1 MIRIG
6 LLAAALALVTAG
18 CASRPSETDVRH
30 GRIVR
35 IDPVSLQSDHQLG
48 VGSVLGAVAG
58 SALGHPGAAGGNR
71 AVAEVLGALGG
82 GYGSEGLKDE
92 YPARRPAEHLTVA
105 LTNGVAIG
113 VTQLEAGDLH
123 AGDCVRIDGSGETAR
138 VVRAACIGPAA
149 KAGAPAPGG
158 GPQADTLRDELRERV
173 RERMARG
180 EPPAPAT
187 TPPVARLPGEA
198 GIRYGRVVRAD
209 ALTIR
214 AEHELGLEGVINGVS
229 GAALGNPLP
238 RGDGR
243 AFADVANALGSLSA
257 STADVIYATPQPG
270 QLVTVRLDN
279 GVTVVITQLEDE
291 TLRAGDTVRIEGAG
305 PTARAIRA

>member
-1 MIRIG
+1 MMR
-6 LLAAALALVTAG
+6 AAMLVAAFVLVAAG
-18 CASRPSETDVRH
+18 CASAPGGTDVRY

-48 VGSVLGAVAG
+48 VGSVLGTVAAN
-58 SALGHPGAAGGNR
+58 ALGHPGATGGNR

-82 GYGSEGLKDE
+82 GYGNEALKDE
-92 YPARRPAEHLTVA
+92 YPARRPGEHLTVA
-105 LTNGVAIG
+105 LNNGVAIG
-113 VTQLEAGDLH
+113 VSQLDAEGLRT
-123 AGDCVRIDGSGETAR
+123 GDCVRIDGSGETAR
-138 VVRAACIGPAA
+138 VLRAACVGPAA
-149 KAGAPAPGG
+149 RAGAPATGTAS
-158 GPQADTLRDELRERV
+158 QADTLRDELRERI

-180 EPPAPAT
+180 EPPAPPAT
-187 TPPVARLPGEA
+187 PAAARLPGEA

-209 ALTIR
+209 AVTIR
-214 AEHELGLEGVINGVS
+214 TEHELGLEGVINGVS

-257 STADVIYATPQPG
+257 SSADVIYATPQPG

-279 GVTVVITQLEDE
+279 GVTVVITQLQDE

-305 PTARAIRA
+305 PRARAVRA

>member
-1 MIRIG
+1 MTRSAM
-6 LLAAALALVTAG
+6 LVAAFALFAAG
-18 CASRPSETDVRH
+18 CASRPGETEVRY
-30 GRIVR
+30 GRVVR

-48 VGSVLGAVAG
+48 IGSVLGTVAAN
-58 SALGHPGAAGGNR
+58 ALGHPGATGSTR

-92 YPARRPAEHLTVA
+92 YPARRPGEHLTVA
-105 LTNGVAIG
+105 LNDGVAVG
-113 VTQLEAGDLH
+113 VTQLAAGEPRT
-123 AGDCVRIDGSGETAR
+123 GDCVRIDGSGETAR
-138 VVRAACIGPAA
+138 VGRAACVGPASTP
-149 KAGAPAPGG
+149 GAPAPGA

-187 TPPVARLPGEA
+187 TPPAARLPGEA

-209 ALTIR
+209 AVTIR

-305 PTARAIRA
+305 PTARAVRA

>member
-1 MIRIG
+1 M
-6 LLAAALALVTAG
+6 
-18 CASRPSETDVRH
+18 
-30 GRIVR
+30 
-35 IDPVSLQSDHQLG
+35 
-48 VGSVLGAVAG
+48 
-58 SALGHPGAAGGNR
+58 
-71 AVAEVLGALGG
+71 LGALGG
-82 GYGSEGLKDE
+82 GYGSERLKDE
-92 YPARRPAEHLTVA
+92 YPARRPGEHLTVA
-105 LTNGVAIG
+105 LNNGVAIG
-113 VTQLEAGDLH
+113 VTQLEAGGLRT
-123 AGDCVRIDGSGETAR
+123 GDCVRIDGSGETAR
-138 VVRAACIGPAA
+138 VVRAACVGPAA
-149 KAGAPAPGG
+149 KSGAPAPGA

-187 TPPVARLPGEA
+187 TPPAARLPGEA

-209 ALTIR
+209 AVTIR

-270 QLVTVRLDN
+270 QLVTGKARQRRDRRDHAARGRDAARGRHRADRGRRAERARGPRLAR
-279 GVTVVITQLEDE
+279 GAPFFSRPSTVTPSATRRSTSAAL
-291 TLRAGDTVRIEGAG
+291 
-305 PTARAIRA
+305 

>member
-1 MIRIG
+1 MTRIG
-6 LLAAALALVTAG
+6 LLFAALALAIAG
-18 CASRPSETDVRH
+18 CASRPGEADVRD

-35 IDPVSLQSDHQLG
+35 IDPVSVQSDHQLG
-48 VGSVLGAVAG
+48 VGSVLGTVAG
-58 SALGHPGAAGGNR
+58 NSLGHPGATAGNR

-82 GYGSEGLKDE
+82 GYGSERLKDE

-105 LTNGVAIG
+105 LDNGVAIG
-113 VTQLEAGDLH
+113 VTQLEAEGLH
-123 AGDCVRIDGSGETAR
+123 TGDCVRIDGSGETAR
-138 VVRAACIGPAA
+138 VVRAPCVGAA
-149 KAGAPAPGG
+149 ATAGA
-158 GPQADTLRDELRERV
+158 PQADTLRDELRERI
-173 RERMARG
+173 RERMAQG

-187 TPPVARLPGEA
+187 TPSAARLPGEA

-209 ALTIR
+209 AVTIR
-214 AEHELGLEGVINGVS
+214 TEHELGLEGVINGVS

-257 STADVIYATPQPG
+257 SSADVIYATPQPG

-279 GVTVVITQLEDE
+279 GVTVVITQLQDE

-305 PTARAIRA
+305 PRARAVRA

>member
-1 MIRIG
+1 MIRT
-6 LLAAALALVTAG
+6 AMLVGAFVLFAAG
-18 CASRPSETDVRH
+18 CASPPRETDVRH

-48 VGSVLGAVAG
+48 VGSVLGTVAAN
-58 SALGHPGAAGGNR
+58 ALGHPGGAGSNR

-92 YPARRPAEHLTVA
+92 YPARRPGEHLTVA
-105 LTNGVAIG
+105 LNNGVAVG
-113 VTQLEAGDLH
+113 VTQLAAGDLRT
-123 AGDCVRIDGSGETAR
+123 GDCVRIDGSGETAR
-138 VVRAACIGPAA
+138 VARAACIGPAA
-149 KAGAPAPGG
+149 KTGAAAPE
-158 GPQADTLRDELRERV
+158 ASVDTLRDELRERV

-180 EPPAPAT
+180 EPPVPVTVPPA
-187 TPPVARLPGEA
+187 ARLPGEA
-198 GIRYGRVVRAD
+198 GIRYGRVVRVD
-209 ALTIR
+209 AVTIR

-279 GVTVVITQLEDE
+279 GVTVVLTQLEDE

-305 PTARAIRA
+305 PTARAVRA